1 MPRVGKSRRMPDR
14 PSTPPSVWAVRAVW
28 LVLPLAV
35 GPALAAALDHRSAGV
50 RGVGSTLAWGV
61 WVGVLVASLVP
72 RASSLTVLRVG
83 APGAVVAAA
92 WAAGPGSPDDEL
104 LRGAVAVAA
113 AALAAAVVAAP
124 SVADAFVDGS
134 SYGTERRFALRVPP
148 ALAVLA
154 TVTWVVVAAGVVTGP
169 LLLGARQ
176 WVAGGLATVV
186 GSAAAVAG
194 VRSLHGLA
202 RRWVVFVPSGVVVH
216 DPVGRPESVMAPR
229 PLITRLAPAP
239 ADTDAVDLT
248 LGAPGIAIEL
258 ETSEPL
264 PVTVRRR
271 GRELG
276 TEVTNRVV
284 FTPTRAAAVL
294 AEAEGRR
301 LPVG

>member
-1 MPRVGKSRRMPDR
+1 MPT
-14 PSTPPSVWAVRAVW
+14 TPATPASVWAVRAVW

-35 GPALAAALDHRSAGV
+35 GPALAAALDGRSAGV
-50 RGVGSTLAWGV
+50 RGVASALAWAV
-61 WVGVLVASLVP
+61 WAVVLVASLVP

-83 APGAVVAAA
+83 APAAVAAAA

-104 LRGAVAVAA
+104 VRGALAVVAA
-113 AALAAAVVAAP
+113 AIAAAVVAAP
-124 SVADAFVDGS
+124 GVADAFVDGS

-148 ALAVLA
+148 ALAALA
-154 TVTWVVVAAGVVTGP
+154 VVAWAVVAAGVVTGP

-176 WVAGGLATVV
+176 WVAGALATAV
-186 GSAAAVAG
+186 GAAAAVAG
-194 VRSLHGLA
+194 ARSLHGLA

-229 PLITRLAPAP
+229 PFITRLAPAP

-248 LGAPGIAIEL
+248 LGAPGIALEL

-264 PVTVRRR
+264 PVTVRRA
-271 GRELG
+271 GRDLG

-294 AEAEGRR
+294 AEADERR